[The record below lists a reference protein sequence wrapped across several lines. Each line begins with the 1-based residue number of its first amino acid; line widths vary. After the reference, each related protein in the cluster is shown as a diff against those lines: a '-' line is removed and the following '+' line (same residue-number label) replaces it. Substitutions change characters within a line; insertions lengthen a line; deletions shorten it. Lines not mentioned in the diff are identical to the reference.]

1 MTDDSSR
8 LGCIV
13 SERVPLPWGTRL
25 RSSSPRS
32 REREMLGVLSALNTR
47 ELRNY
52 MLKAG
57 FDRGESLSLS
67 S

>member
-1 MTDDSSR
+1 MTDDSCR

-32 REREMLGVLSALNTR
+32 RERDMLGVLSALNTR
-47 ELRNY
+47 ELRN
-52 MLKAG
+52 
-57 FDRGESLSLS
+57 
-67 S
+67 